1 VHLDAGALQCRA
13 EAFGVVGVH
22 RARRGPRDDGKVRED
37 AVEVHVVGADDPVR
51 QRVQTEIGV
60 GVDAGAASRS
70 IETVTISTRRAT
82 RVGSRILGPCRRGG
96 RRVGVVAGA
105 GVTSGNQV
113 SRIVPFSLVVAR
125 PMPHTVRCSLMPSR
139 LSKPDPR

>member
-1 VHLDAGALQCRA
+1 
-13 EAFGVVGVH
+13 
-22 RARRGPRDDGKVRED
+22 VRED

-60 GVDAGAASRS
+60 GS
-70 IETVTISTRRAT
+70 
-82 RVGSRILGPCRRGG
+82 G
-96 RRVGVVAGA
+96 RRCGVEVDRDRDDLDTPRDASGPAYSAHAAVADA
-105 GVTSGNQV
+105 VSASSPVPVWTSGNQV